1 MIDLPSVPRRLVT
14 TEAAKSS
21 VTAADIAGPYKS
33 LGNALDNLGE
43 GLEAVSVVAADK
55 AAQTAVT
62 RDADGQL
69 QVEMMPPMMGK
80 AGVAYN
86 RIAKQGYLA
95 QLEGEANT
103 QITKARADYEGRPE
117 EFKSWSQK
125 YLGELVSKQ
134 PDETL
139 QNSVRIAVGGRLD
152 QTYDG
157 LISQRARLD
166 LARDNA
172 AVDSKI
178 LTLSDDMEVLARKG
192 GTGTPQFVQSA
203 KDFEHLL
210 DEKVKNPL
218 LAFPKEKADRLREEV
233 YTRAEGAAIIDRV
246 ETIYRDQGFD
256 AARSHLREA
265 VGQLD
270 AKLKSASK
278 IERQGLAWL
287 RSEEAGFRGERDAI
301 SREWADAKAKGN
313 ADTLPRDTL
322 LDIQE
327 RARAVG
333 NVRVDQDIA
342 VRLGSRDITATLRNL
357 PDADRANIAITG
369 KVNLPLVDRIVGAES
384 KGDPNARPV
393 DPETGRL
400 KSSAAGTGQF
410 IEGTWLGLMKKYR
423 PDLAAGHSDG
433 ELLSLRTLNTP
444 EGRALNREM
453 VGRYAEDNGRSLQS
467 AGVPVNDASLY
478 LAHFLGPGDAAK
490 VLKADAAQPVAG
502 LVAGASLAANREV
515 FSKAPTA
522 GDLIAWAGRKVGVG
536 EGDLTKSREGLV
548 ALGMLKR
555 EISKDIGD
563 RITGLQNAVAKQE
576 IPDAAEAEAL
586 LVQVHAL
593 GTPEQQKKVAELA
606 AIASVGADFNKL
618 PADKRAAVV
627 SAMQE
632 KGRQGASQFE
642 RNLSAALV
650 KADGAINTAYNN
662 DPYGAAYRYADVSPL
677 APVDWTKPDAAAAT
691 IKAKV
696 AQQNTIRADQNMGP
710 FSALRPAEA
719 DALKTTLTQA
729 DPQVAAA
736 ALGTLQQTLPADVYR
751 VTMADKTVREGLDGM
766 VRSYDP
772 ARLNVAMT
780 TLDQLYRS
788 DPVGFAHNFGA
799 ETFGRL
805 QTWQARKDSLTPQQM
820 SEYFARADD
829 PAQKS
834 ARKSLLDD
842 ADEKLKKI
850 TPADVALSLGG
861 SWSITPAFVSQ
872 GITGSDARPPSD
884 PVQAETLAAE
894 WKSLVRER
902 YVDTGNIDTAK
913 QQAGERIK
921 TAWGPSDINSNALM
935 KYPPERYYPQVGGSH
950 GWMTADLE
958 KSLETVAGPR
968 LIFSAEPD
976 VTGTP
981 TPGVKY
987 TYKVMSDPQTES
999 DVKAGRPPSYVV
1011 MLTDAATGRVNVPLG
1026 ADGQALRYRFDP
1038 SAAQGAARA
1047 AVAAERDDATAR
1059 RQRAADDVRA
1069 MQEPMRRLIGQ

>member
-1 MIDLPSVPRRLVT
+1 MVDLPQVPRRLVT

-21 VTAADIAGPYKS
+21 VSAADIAAPYKS

-43 GLEAVSVVAADK
+43 GLEDVSVVVAEK

-62 RDADGQL
+62 RDADGNL
-69 QVEMMPPMMGK
+69 QVEQLPPMMGK
-80 AGVAYN
+80 AGAAYN

-95 QLEGEANT
+95 QLENEAAT

-117 EFKSWSQK
+117 EFKSWSDK

-139 QNSVRIAVGGRLD
+139 QNAVRLSVSRSLT

-172 AVDSKI
+172 AVDAKI
-178 LTLSDDMEVLARKG
+178 LTLSDDLEVLARKG
-192 GTGTPQFVQSA
+192 GTGTPQFIQSA

-233 YTRAEGAAIIDRV
+233 YTRAEGGAIIDRV
-246 ETIYRDQGFD
+246 ETIYREQGFE
-256 AARSHLREA
+256 AARTHLREA
-265 VGQLD
+265 VAGLD

-301 SREWADAKAKGN
+301 SREWSAARGQ

-322 LDIQE
+322 LDMQE

-342 VRLGSRDITATLRNL
+342 VRLAALDTVSALRGL
-357 PDADRANIAITG
+357 PAADRANIAITG

-384 KGDPNARPV
+384 GANPSAVNPN
-393 DPETGRL
+393 
-400 KSSAAGTGQF
+400 SSAAGVGQF
-410 IEGTWLGLMKKYR
+410 INSTWLSVIKKYR
-423 PDLAAGHSDG
+423 PDIAAGHSDSQ
-433 ELLSLRTLNTP
+433 LLALRTSKTP
-444 EGRALNREM
+444 EAVALNREM
-453 VGRYAEDNGRSLQS
+453 VGRYAEDNGRSLQA
-467 AGVPVNDASLY
+467 AGVPVNDATLY

-490 VLKADAAQPVAG
+490 VAKADAAQPVAG
-502 LVAGASLAANREV
+502 LVNSASLAANREV
-515 FSKAPTA
+515 FSKNPTA
-522 GDLIAWAGRKVGVG
+522 GDLVAWAGRKVGVG
-536 EGDLTKSREGLV
+536 EADLTKSREGLV

-555 EISKDIGD
+555 EIAKDIGD

-586 LVQVHAL
+586 LVQVHAV

-606 AIASVGADFNKL
+606 AISSIGADFNKM
-618 PADKRAAVV
+618 PADKRAALV
-627 SAMQE
+627 SAMAE
-632 KGRQGASQFE
+632 KGRKGASGFE
-642 RNLSAALV
+642 RNLSAALQ

-662 DPYGAAYRYADVSPL
+662 DPYGAAYRYADVTPL
-677 APVDWTKPDAAAAT
+677 APVDWSNPGTAAAT

-696 AQQNTIRADQNMGP
+696 AQQNAIRADQNMGP

-772 ARLNVAMT
+772 VRLNAAMT
-780 TLDQLYRS
+780 TLDQLYRA

-829 PAQKS
+829 PAQKT
-834 ARKSLLDD
+834 ARKALLDD
-842 ADEKLKKI
+842 ADEKLKKV
-850 TPADVALSLGG
+850 TPGDVALALGG

-872 GITGSDARPPSD
+872 GLTHSDPAPPSD

-921 TAWGPSDINSNALM
+921 TVWGPSDINGNALM
-935 KYPPERYYPQVGGSH
+935 KYPPERYYPQVDGSH
-950 GWMTADLE
+950 GWMEKDIEASIEKIVGKPRYDQPLAADGI
-958 KSLETVAGPR
+958 KG
-968 LIFSAEPD
+968 
-976 VTGTP
+976 GTP
-981 TPGVKY
+981 IYGAEKWS
-987 TYKVMSDPQTES
+987 YKIMSDQQTEA
-999 DVKAGRPPSYVV
+999 DVKAGRAPGYVV
-1011 MLTDAATGRVNVPLG
+1011 IVTDRATGKADVPTGSDG
-1026 ADGQALRYRFDP
+1026 APLRYRFDP
-1038 SAAQGAARA
+1038 AAAQTEARETFNA
-1047 AVAAERDDATAR
+1047 K
-1059 RQRAADDVRA
+1059 RQGLNDLLPF
-1069 MQEPMRRLIGQ
+1069 QPTQPF